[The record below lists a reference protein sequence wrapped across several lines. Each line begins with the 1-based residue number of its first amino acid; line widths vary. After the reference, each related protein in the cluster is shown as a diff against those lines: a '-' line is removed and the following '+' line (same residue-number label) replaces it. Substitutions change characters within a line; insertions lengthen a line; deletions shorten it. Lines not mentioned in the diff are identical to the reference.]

1 MNKKADRSFIGILGN
16 IASLVL
22 SLLCLASCG
31 TPTPEEMASLAA
43 KGYYDH
49 LIHGEYEQ
57 FLEGVDQSELARIMI
72 SGGTASYSAQLLDN
86 YRQFI
91 ADQQESHGSIREVRI
106 VQAHTDSLQKYI
118 NVFLTLCFGD
128 STNEEIVVPM
138 VERKGHWRM
147 R

>member
-1 MNKKADRSFIGILGN
+1 MRRIGLRLVILGC
-16 IASLVL
+16 LVFL
-22 SLLCLASCG
+22 MILTGACNS
-31 TPTPEEMASLAA
+31 PTREELASLAA

-57 FLEGVDQSELARIMI
+57 FLEGKDLLETSDDADYR
-72 SGGTASYSAQLLDN
+72 SQLLDN
-86 YRQFI
+86 YRQFMEV
-91 ADQQESHGSIREVRI
+91 QQSAHGGIRDVRI
-106 VQAHTDSLQKYI
+106 VRAKTDSLQTYT

-138 VERKGHWRM
+138 IEKEGRWRM

>member
-1 MNKKADRSFIGILGN
+1 MRRIGQRLVILGC
-16 IASLVL
+16 LVFFMIL
-22 SLLCLASCG
+22 TGACSS
-31 TPTPEEMASLAA
+31 PTREELASLAA

-57 FLEGVDQSELARIMI
+57 FLEGKDLLETSDDADYR
-72 SGGTASYSAQLLDN
+72 SQLLDN
-86 YRQFI
+86 YRQFMEVQYS
-91 ADQQESHGSIREVRI
+91 AHGGIRDVRI
-106 VQAHTDSLQKYI
+106 VRAKTDSLQTYT

-138 VERKGHWRM
+138 IEKEGRWRM

>member
-1 MNKKADRSFIGILGN
+1 MRRIGQRLVILGC
-16 IASLVL
+16 LVFFMIL
-22 SLLCLASCG
+22 TGACSS
-31 TPTPEEMASLAA
+31 PTREELASLAA

-57 FLEGVDQSELARIMI
+57 FLEGKDLLETSDDAGYR
-72 SGGTASYSAQLLDN
+72 SQLLDN
-86 YRQFI
+86 YRLFMEV
-91 ADQQESHGSIREVRI
+91 QQSAHGGIRDVRI
-106 VQAHTDSLQKYI
+106 VRAKTDSLQTYT

-138 VERKGHWRM
+138 IEKEGRWRM

>member
-1 MNKKADRSFIGILGN
+1 MRRIGQRLVILGC
-16 IASLVL
+16 LVFL
-22 SLLCLASCG
+22 MILTGACSS
-31 TPTPEEMASLAA
+31 PTREELASLAA

-57 FLEGVDQSELARIMI
+57 FLEGKDLLETSDDADYR
-72 SGGTASYSAQLLDN
+72 SQLLDN
-86 YRQFI
+86 YRQFMEV
-91 ADQQESHGSIREVRI
+91 QQSAHGGIRDVRI
-106 VQAHTDSLQKYI
+106 VRAKTDSLQTYT

-138 VERKGHWRM
+138 IEKEGRWRM

>member
-1 MNKKADRSFIGILGN
+1 MRRIGERLVILGC
-16 IASLVL
+16 LVVSIIL
-22 SLLCLASCG
+22 MAACSS
-31 TPTPEEMASLAA
+31 PTREELASLAA

-57 FLEGVDQSELARIMI
+57 FLEGKEILALADD
-72 SGGTASYSAQLLDN
+72 ASYRSQLLDN
-86 YRQFI
+86 YRHFMI
-91 ADQQESHGSIREVRI
+91 TQQSSHGGIREVRI
-106 VQAHTDSLQKYI
+106 VRAKTDTLQAYT

-138 VERKGHWRM
+138 IEKEGRWRM

>member
-1 MNKKADRSFIGILGN
+1 MRRIGLRLVILGC
-16 IASLVL
+16 LVFL
-22 SLLCLASCG
+22 MILTGACNS
-31 TPTPEEMASLAA
+31 PTREELASLAA

-57 FLEGVDQSELARIMI
+57 FLEGKDLLETSDDTDYR
-72 SGGTASYSAQLLDN
+72 SQLLDN
-86 YRQFI
+86 YRQFMEV
-91 ADQQESHGSIREVRI
+91 QQSAHGGIRDVRI
-106 VQAHTDSLQKYI
+106 VRAKTDSLQTYT

-138 VERKGHWRM
+138 IEKEGRWRM

>member
-1 MNKKADRSFIGILGN
+1 MRRIGQRLVILGC
-16 IASLVL
+16 LVFL
-22 SLLCLASCG
+22 MILTGACSS
-31 TPTPEEMASLAA
+31 PTREELASLAA

-57 FLEGVDQSELARIMI
+57 FLEGKDLLETSDDADYR
-72 SGGTASYSAQLLDN
+72 SQLLDN
-86 YRQFI
+86 YRQFMEVQYS
-91 ADQQESHGSIREVRI
+91 AHGGIRDVRI
-106 VQAHTDSLQKYI
+106 VRAKTDSLQTYT

-138 VERKGHWRM
+138 IEKEGRWRM

>member
-1 MNKKADRSFIGILGN
+1 MRRIGQRLVILGC
-16 IASLVL
+16 LVFL
-22 SLLCLASCG
+22 MILTGACNS
-31 TPTPEEMASLAA
+31 PTREELASLAA

-57 FLEGVDQSELARIMI
+57 FLEGKDLLETSDDADYR
-72 SGGTASYSAQLLDN
+72 SQLLDN
-86 YRQFI
+86 YRQFMEV
-91 ADQQESHGSIREVRI
+91 QQSAHGGIRDVRI
-106 VQAHTDSLQKYI
+106 VRAKTDSLQTYT

-138 VERKGHWRM
+138 IEKEGRWRM

>member
-1 MNKKADRSFIGILGN
+1 MRRIREILVTLGFLVFLMILIG
-16 IASLVL
+16 ACS
-22 SLLCLASCG
+22 S
-31 TPTPEEMASLAA
+31 PTREELASLAA

-57 FLEGVDQSELARIMI
+57 FLEGKDLLATSNDADYR
-72 SGGTASYSAQLLDN
+72 SQLLEN
-86 YRQFI
+86 YRQFMEVLQS
-91 ADQQESHGSIREVRI
+91 AHGGIRDVRI
-106 VQAHTDSLQKYI
+106 VRAKTDSLQSYT

-138 VERKGHWRM
+138 IEKEGRWRM

>member
-1 MNKKADRSFIGILGN
+1 MMVKWGGHRLVRLEWLGM
-16 IASLVL
+16 
-22 SLLCLASCG
+22 LLCLGLLSCSQ
-31 TPTPEEMASLAA
+31 PTPEELASLAA

-57 FLEGVDQSELARIMI
+57 FLEGVDMPDDQE
-72 SGGTASYSAQLLDN
+72 SYRSQLLDN
-86 YRQFI
+86 YRQFM
-91 ADQQESHGSIREVRI
+91 AAQQSSHNGIREVRI
-106 VQAHTDSLQKYI
+106 VRAKTDSLQQYT

-138 VERKGHWRM
+138 VENDGRWRM

>member
-1 MNKKADRSFIGILGN
+1 MRRIGQRLVILGC
-16 IASLVL
+16 LVFFMIL
-22 SLLCLASCG
+22 TGACSS
-31 TPTPEEMASLAA
+31 PTREELASLAA

-57 FLEGVDQSELARIMI
+57 FLEGKDLLETSDDADYR
-72 SGGTASYSAQLLDN
+72 SQLLDN
-86 YRQFI
+86 YRQFMEV
-91 ADQQESHGSIREVRI
+91 QQSAHGGIRDVRI
-106 VQAHTDSLQKYI
+106 VRAKTDSLQTYT

-138 VERKGHWRM
+138 IEKEGRWRM

>member
-1 MNKKADRSFIGILGN
+1 MRRIGQRLVILGC
-16 IASLVL
+16 LVFFMIL
-22 SLLCLASCG
+22 TGACSS
-31 TPTPEEMASLAA
+31 PTREELASLAA

-57 FLEGVDQSELARIMI
+57 FLEGKDLLETSDDADYR
-72 SGGTASYSAQLLDN
+72 SQLLDN
-86 YRQFI
+86 YRQFMEVQYS
-91 ADQQESHGSIREVRI
+91 AHGGICDVRI
-106 VQAHTDSLQKYI
+106 VRAKTDSLQTYT

-138 VERKGHWRM
+138 IEKEGRWRM

>member
-1 MNKKADRSFIGILGN
+1 MRRIGQRLVILGC
-16 IASLVL
+16 LVFL
-22 SLLCLASCG
+22 MILTGACSS
-31 TPTPEEMASLAA
+31 PTREELASLAA

-57 FLEGVDQSELARIMI
+57 FLEGKDLLETSDDADYR
-72 SGGTASYSAQLLDN
+72 SQLLDN
-86 YRQFI
+86 YQQFMEV
-91 ADQQESHGSIREVRI
+91 QQSAHGGIRDVRI
-106 VQAHTDSLQKYI
+106 VRAKTDSLQTYT

-138 VERKGHWRM
+138 IEKEGRWRM

>member
-1 MNKKADRSFIGILGN
+1 MILTG
-16 IASLVL
+16 ACS
-22 SLLCLASCG
+22 S
-31 TPTPEEMASLAA
+31 PTREELASLAA

-57 FLEGVDQSELARIMI
+57 FLEGKDLLETSDDADYR
-72 SGGTASYSAQLLDN
+72 SQLLDN
-86 YRQFI
+86 YRQFMEVQYS
-91 ADQQESHGSIREVRI
+91 AHGGIRDVRI
-106 VQAHTDSLQKYI
+106 VRAKTDSLQTYT

-138 VERKGHWRM
+138 IEKEGRWRM